1 MANGVEE
8 LIGKW
13 IHVRAGAS
21 TLYGYGGMPTDYYG
35 ILAAVDDT
43 ALYVDLPNG
52 ETAYLPRHTIRRI
65 AEMEIPPEGDAGT
78 LLRAADASALPLLRP
93 ATREDVDSSML
104 PRLIDL
110 GARLVPKR
118 FRRG

>member
-35 ILAAVDDT
+35 ILAAADD
-43 ALYVDLPNG
+43 AAIYVDLPNG

-65 AEMEIPPEGDAGT
+65 AEMEAPPQGEAGR
-78 LLRAADASALPLLRP
+78 LLRPADESALPLLRP
-93 ATREDVDSSML
+93 AEGGRDDSGTL
-104 PRLIDL
+104 LRLVDL
-110 GARLVPKR
+110 GVRLVS
-118 FRRG
+118 